1 MLSLELLV
9 NVSARSV
16 FGLFSA
22 TVFSFGFWWLT
33 WVSFNTSNLGHDLA
47 FFLVQASIVGGAAAV
62 VTVLVW
68 WNTESSGR
76 VRWLA
81 FVLTLGTA
89 VVGAWLVNEIRGVE
103 THNALFQGVL
113 RVPVFSLSHM
123 LSGMIFGAVLSA
135 NAMAA
140 AFYLYRALRHREV

>member
-1 MLSLELLV
+1 MVSLELLV
-9 NVSARSV
+9 NVLARGA

-22 TVFSFGFWWLT
+22 AILSFVIWWLT
-33 WVSFNTSNLGHDLA
+33 WLSFSTSSLGLSS
-47 FFLVQASIVGGAAAV
+47 FFLVQASIVGGSAAV
-62 VTVLVW
+62 GTVLAW
-68 WNTESSGR
+68 WNTQSSGR
-76 VRWLA
+76 VRVLS

-89 VVGAWLVNEIRGVE
+89 VMGAWLVNEIRGVE
-103 THNALFQGVL
+103 TRNALFQGVL

-123 LSGMIFGAVLSA
+123 LTSMISGAVLGG